1 MYHTILTSLAVACLA
16 SLLVTGPARA
26 APEAPVDEEA
36 VAEDEDPD
44 ESLAKSLLGKSYSGE
59 LEIEGWTNLGGGLVS
74 PPVYVNQYQREDGT
88 SLVVTSKV
96 SNKDYVVTDALIIS
110 KPWKG
115 YVISTSCMQ
124 GEDFTLRFVA
134 ETRGLEDKEWWTEV
148 RRAWEIEV
156 PPKPNPEAEAET
168 PTKTEPPKPESET
181 ASEAKP
187 EPKPEPMPGK
197 ITKANPKGVK
207 CTSPAW

>member
-1 MYHTILTSLAVACLA
+1 M
-16 SLLVTGPARA
+16 
-26 APEAPVDEEA
+26 
-36 VAEDEDPD
+36 
-44 ESLAKSLLGKSYSGE
+44 
-59 LEIEGWTNLGGGLVS
+59 
-74 PPVYVNQYQREDGT
+74 
-88 SLVVTSKV
+88 
-96 SNKDYVVTDALIIS
+96 IIS

-156 PPKPNPEAEAET
+156 PPKPNPEAEAE
-168 PTKTEPPKPESET
+168 PKTETAPPKSESET